1 MNVQQCF
8 LQTRHFVQS
17 RLSPDGLFGMYFTV
31 GAVTLV
37 GAAWLFGG
45 ISEDLVSGDPLVR
58 VDAIISQWFEHR
70 ALPRFALVANIASAF
85 GSTATISVVSVIF
98 AAALLWQRQ
107 WYWLLSFALAG
118 GGGIVLNIG
127 LKHLFDRKRPEWA
140 DSFATLADPGFPSG
154 HAMMATI
161 LYGVI
166 AIYLMLRMTSWPGQS
181 LVAVIAAVIVLFV
194 ALSRMYLG
202 AHYMSDVVAGMAAGI
217 AWVAFCL
224 TAIEALKRHR
234 NGSTA

>member
-1 MNVQQCF
+1 MNVQQYF

-17 RLSPDGLFGMYFTV
+17 RLSRDGLFGMYFTV
-31 GAVTLV
+31 GVVTV
-37 GAAWLFGG
+37 VSAAWLFGG
-45 ISEDLVSGDPLVR
+45 ISEDLISGDPLVR
-58 VDAIISQWFEHR
+58 VDAIISQWLEHLT
-70 ALPRFALVANIASAF
+70 LPRFALAANIASAF
-85 GSTATISVVSVIF
+85 GSTATISAVSLGF
-98 AAALLWQRQ
+98 AAALSWQRQ
-107 WYWLLSFALAG
+107 WYWLLSLALAA
-118 GGGIVLNIG
+118 GGGIVLNVA
-127 LKHLFDRKRPEWA
+127 LKHLFDRKRPGWA
-140 DSFATLADPGFPSG
+140 DSFASLADPGFPSG

-166 AIYLMLRMTSWPGQS
+166 AIYLMLRMTSWPAQL

>member
-1 MNVQQCF
+1 MNAQQYVQ
-8 LQTRHFVQS
+8 RAEHFVQS
-17 RLSPDGLFGMYFTV
+17 RFSRDGLFGMYFTV
-31 GAVTLV
+31 GALTVV

-45 ISEDLVSGDPLVR
+45 ISEDLISGDPLVR
-58 VDAIISQWFEHR
+58 VDAIISQWLEHR
-70 ALPRFALVANIASAF
+70 TLPRFALAANIASAF
-85 GSTATISVVSVIF
+85 GSTATISLVSLSF

-107 WYWLLSFALAG
+107 WYWLLSLAVAAG
-118 GGGIVLNIG
+118 GGILLNVG
-127 LKHLFDRKRPEWA
+127 LKHLFDRKRPGWA

-166 AIYLMLRMTSWPGQS
+166 AIYLMLRMTSWLGQS

-224 TAIEALKRHR
+224 TAIEALRRHR